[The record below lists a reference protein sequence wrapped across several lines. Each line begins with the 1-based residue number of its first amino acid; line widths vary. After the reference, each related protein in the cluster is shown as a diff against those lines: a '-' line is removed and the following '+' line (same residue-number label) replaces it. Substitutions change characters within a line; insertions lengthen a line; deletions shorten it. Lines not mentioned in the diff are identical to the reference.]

1 MQFALV
7 LLSITAAAAW
17 QHPAGMI
24 TDGTIAE
31 IREKIATESW
41 ARDVYAT
48 HQRAVQPWVDLPS
61 EELRRI
67 FPTEGGN
74 VKTVAKAIK
83 DIEDTIQEG
92 LSDLGA
98 AGQQLADAVA
108 DAEEFRDQAEQHAQ
122 NAETLANALNLPT
135 DLTGKA
141 GMLLAVK
148 EDEPGYEPIESKGV
162 FYGLRKDGA
171 KLLAESGNGTF
182 IAKDYPVWFITLP
195 GVDFSIGPNGH
206 LHINI

>member
-1 MQFALV
+1 MTT
-7 LLSITAAAAW
+7 LS
-17 QHPAGMI
+17 
-24 TDGTIAE
+24 
-31 IREKIATESW
+31 
-41 ARDVYAT
+41 
-48 HQRAVQPWVDLPS
+48 
-61 EELRRI
+61 
-67 FPTEGGN
+67 
-74 VKTVAKAIK
+74 K
-83 DIEDTIQEG
+83 DINDTIQEG
-92 LSDLGA
+92 LNDLGA

-108 DAEEFRDQAEQHAQ
+108 DAEDFRDQAAEAAQ
-122 NAETLANALNLPT
+122 NAETLVNALNLPT

-148 EDEPGYEPIESKGV
+148 EDESGYEPIESKGV

-182 IAKDYPVWFITLP
+182 VAKDYPVWFITLP

>member
-1 MQFALV
+1 MSFVGNA
-7 LLSITAAAAW
+7 IIYII
-17 QHPAGMI
+17 MFC
-24 TDGTIAE
+24 TI
-31 IREKIATESW
+31 
-41 ARDVYAT
+41 
-48 HQRAVQPWVDLPS
+48 
-61 EELRRI
+61 
-67 FPTEGGN
+67 
-74 VKTVAKAIK
+74 
-83 DIEDTIQEG
+83 
-92 LSDLGA
+92 LGA
-98 AGQQLADAVA
+98 LAAIRNPEKGLGAEFISGIHSIGPVFVPVAGIMASIPYLSKFITWAFHPLFVTIGADPSIAATAIVAVDMGGYQLADAVA

-135 DLTGKA
+135 DLTGQA

-148 EDEPGYEPIESKGV
+148 EDETGYEPIESKGV

>member
-1 MQFALV
+1 MTLQTV
-7 LLSITAAAAW
+7 LQEAVVRVQADSQILHQIVHGDNQSVV
-17 QHPAGMI
+17 P
-24 TDGTIAE
+24 TD
-31 IREKIATESW
+31 
-41 ARDVYAT
+41 
-48 HQRAVQPWVDLPS
+48 
-61 EELRRI
+61 
-67 FPTEGGN
+67 GGN

-122 NAETLANALNLPT
+122 NAETLANALSLPT

-148 EDEPGYEPIESKGV
+148 EDETGYEPIESKGV